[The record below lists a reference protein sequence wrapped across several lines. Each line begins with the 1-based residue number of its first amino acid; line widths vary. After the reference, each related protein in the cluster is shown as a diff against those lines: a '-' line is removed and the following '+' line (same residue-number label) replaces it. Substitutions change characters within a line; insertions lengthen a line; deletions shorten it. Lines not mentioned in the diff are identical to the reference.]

1 MLCFSRRRA
10 DIGTIMHVSEMS
22 PLKGSVSWTGKP
34 VSYYLHVIDRT
45 KLERYFHRL
54 KNNKQGG
61 PDIENNDSVISNT
74 ASNSSKV
81 SARLE
86 RNERSKR
93 DFLRQ
98 LDSPNNS
105 EQLGSGS
112 DSDLDENSMK
122 TRRQPSKIRRKLN
135 RKVGAGIG
143 RPATRG
149 RQRGRGVK
157 KAKPKKTIN
166 ISGLDLLH
174 SQTLLSTS
182 PQAIGKKLPPAP
194 GCVDQHLSSLSLSL
208 QPHTVTVHEELSIPA
223 APSATPYA
231 LQILLDLYRFDI
243 FLRHST
249 KYLSSFCYSSYFKC
263 QEK

>member
-1 MLCFSRRRA
+1 MIKLILFT

-61 PDIENNDSVISNT
+61 LDENSDSVINNT
-74 ASNSSKV
+74 ASNSSKI
-81 SARLE
+81 SNRG
-86 RNERSKR
+86 ERSDRAKR
-93 DFLRQ
+93 DLSRQ
-98 LDSPNNS
+98 LDSPNHS
-105 EQLGSGS
+105 EQQGTNS
-112 DSDLDENSMK
+112 DSDMDENNIK
-122 TRRQPSKIRRKLN
+122 NRRQSTKIRRKLN
-135 RKVGAGIG
+135 RKSANGIS
-143 RPATRG
+143 RPPPRG

-157 KAKPKKTIN
+157 KSRPKKAIN

-182 PQAIGKKLPPAP
+182 PQALGKKPPPAP
-194 GCVDQHLSSLSLSL
+194 GCVDQQLSSLSLSL
-208 QPHTVTVHEELSIPA
+208 QSHSTSVHEELSIPP

-231 LQILLDLYRFDI
+231 LQILLDLYRYI
-243 FLRHST
+243 L
-249 KYLSSFCYSSYFKC
+249 LL
-263 QEK
+263 

>member
-1 MLCFSRRRA
+1 MLSNEDLTNKPDILIYPA

-61 PDIENNDSVISNT
+61 LDENSDSVISNT

-81 SARLE
+81 SN
-86 RNERSKR
+86 RNERSDRAKR
-93 DFLRQ
+93 DLSRQ
-98 LDSPNNS
+98 LDSPNHS
-105 EQLGSGS
+105 EQHGTNS
-112 DSDLDENSMK
+112 DSDLDDSTIK
-122 TRRQPSKIRRKLN
+122 SRRQPNKIRRKLN
-135 RKVGAGIG
+135 RKSNGITKA
-143 RPATRG
+143 PARG

-157 KAKPKKTIN
+157 RAKPKKTIN

-182 PQAIGKKLPPAP
+182 PQALGKKPPPAP
-194 GCVDQHLSSLSLSL
+194 GCVDQQLSSLSLSL
-208 QPHTVTVHEELSIPA
+208 QSHSTSVHEELSIPP

-231 LQILLDLYRFDI
+231 LQILLDMYRYTFSI
-243 FLRHST
+243 
-249 KYLSSFCYSSYFKC
+249 
-263 QEK
+263 

>member
-1 MLCFSRRRA
+1 
-10 DIGTIMHVSEMS
+10 MHVSEMS

-61 PDIENNDSVISNT
+61 PDIENSDSVISNT
-74 ASNSSKV
+74 ASNSSRI
-81 SARLE
+81 SNRGE
-86 RNERSKR
+86 RTKR

-98 LDSPNNS
+98 LESPNNS
-105 EQLGSGS
+105 EQQGSNS
-112 DSDLDENSMK
+112 DSELDENNIKS
-122 TRRQPSKIRRKLN
+122 RRQPSKIRRKLS
-135 RKVGAGIG
+135 RKVTGVIG

-149 RQRGRGVK
+149 RQRGGRGVK
-157 KAKPKKTIN
+157 KPKPKKAIN

-194 GCVDQHLSSLSLSL
+194 GCVDQHLSSLSSL
-208 QPHTVTVHEELSIPA
+208 QSHSATVHEELSIP
-223 APSATPYA
+223 PTTTSGTPYA
-231 LQILLDLYRFDI
+231 LQMLLDLYRYIQPSRF
-243 FLRHST
+243 
-249 KYLSSFCYSSYFKC
+249 SFFK
-263 QEK
+263 

>member
-1 MLCFSRRRA
+1 
-10 DIGTIMHVSEMS
+10 MHVSEMS

-61 PDIENNDSVISNT
+61 LDENSDSVISNT

-81 SARLE
+81 SN
-86 RNERSKR
+86 RNERNDRAKR
-93 DFLRQ
+93 DLSRQ
-98 LDSPNNS
+98 LDSPNHS
-105 EQLGSGS
+105 EQHGTNS
-112 DSDLDENSMK
+112 DSDLDDSTIK
-122 TRRQPSKIRRKLN
+122 SRRQPNKIRRKLN
-135 RKVGAGIG
+135 RKSNGITKA
-143 RPATRG
+143 PARG

-157 KAKPKKTIN
+157 RAKPKKTIN

-182 PQAIGKKLPPAP
+182 PQALGKKPPPAP
-194 GCVDQHLSSLSLSL
+194 GCVDQQLSSLSLSL
-208 QPHTVTVHEELSIPA
+208 QSHSTSVHEELSIPP

-231 LQILLDLYRFDI
+231 LQILLDMYRYTFSISCTRRASSFAPFDI
-243 FLRHST
+243 RLSTLSFL
-249 KYLSSFCYSSYFKC
+249 C
-263 QEK
+263 

>member
-1 MLCFSRRRA
+1 MNDFP

-61 PDIENNDSVISNT
+61 PDIENSDSVISNT
-74 ASNSSKV
+74 ASNSSKL
-81 SARLE
+81 SSRAE
-86 RNERSKR
+86 RSERSKR

-98 LDSPNNS
+98 LDSPNLS
-105 EQLGSGS
+105 EQQGSNS
-112 DSDLDENSMK
+112 DSDLDENSIK
-122 TRRQPSKIRRKLN
+122 NRRQPSKIRRKLN
-135 RKVGAGIG
+135 RKVAGGIG
-143 RPATRG
+143 RPPTRG
-149 RQRGRGVK
+149 RQRGRGGGVK
-157 KAKPKKTIN
+157 KTKPKKTIN

-182 PQAIGKKLPPAP
+182 PQALGKKPPPAP

-208 QPHTVTVHEELSIPA
+208 QSHTATVHEELSIPA

-231 LQILLDLYRFDI
+231 LQILLDLYRCDCPVI
-243 FLRHST
+243 IL
-249 KYLSSFCYSSYFKC
+249 
-263 QEK
+263 

>member
-1 MLCFSRRRA
+1 MTRLCLFA

-61 PDIENNDSVISNT
+61 LTDENSDSVINNT
-74 ASNSSKV
+74 ASNSNKV
-81 SARLE
+81 SNRSE
-86 RNERSKR
+86 RGDKAKR
-93 DFLRQ
+93 DLSRQ
-98 LDSPNNS
+98 LDSPNHS
-105 EQLGSGS
+105 EQLGTNS
-112 DSDLDENSMK
+112 DSDLDENGIGK
-122 TRRQPSKIRRKLN
+122 NRRQPNKIRRKFN
-135 RKVGAGIG
+135 RKTNGI
-143 RPATRG
+143 RAPARG

-157 KAKPKKTIN
+157 RSKPKKAIN

-182 PQAIGKKLPPAP
+182 PQALGKKPPPPP
-194 GCVDQHLSSLSLSL
+194 GCVDQQLSSLSLSL
-208 QPHTVTVHEELSIPA
+208 QSHSTSVHEELSIPP

-231 LQILLDLYRFDI
+231 LQILLDLYR
-243 FLRHST
+243 
-249 KYLSSFCYSSYFKC
+249 
-263 QEK
+263 